1 MIRGQYFYISLGL
14 GGFVSFVLLK
24 LEIIKMKK
32 INILLVVTLII
43 TSISF
48 IRCSNEIDREF
59 VPVDD
64 LDLDELSFTHSM
76 KGWELYSWPNGN
88 DWNYSILIGTNR
100 LKTYDEV
107 TTNKIIVFGKE
118 SLKMVLDKLPEGEY
132 ISWIGKEWLD
142 RIWRTN
148 YGNLSLPDNNT
159 INEVKNHC
167 VQKKLVLDV
176 ID

>member
-1 MIRGQYFYISLGL
+1 
-14 GGFVSFVLLK
+14 
-24 LEIIKMKK
+24 MKK

-142 RIWRTN
+142 NNWRTN
-148 YGNLSLPDNNT
+148 YGSLSLPDNNT

-167 VQKKLVLDV
+167 VQKKLLLDV

>member
-1 MIRGQYFYISLGL
+1 M
-14 GGFVSFVLLK
+14 
-24 LEIIKMKK
+24 
-32 INILLVVTLII
+32 
-43 TSISF
+43 
-48 IRCSNEIDREF
+48 
-59 VPVDD
+59 
-64 LDLDELSFTHSM
+64 
-76 KGWELYSWPNGN
+76 YSWPNGN

-142 RIWRTN
+142 NNWRTN
-148 YGNLSLPDNNT
+148 YGSLSLPDNNT

-167 VQKKLVLDV
+167 VQKKLLSDV